1 MSQKIKVIRS
11 ADPMPMRWILSC
23 LALVTL
29 YFQTT
34 LADPFNSPKLWI
46 LMIIAAWLAGY
57 VLSFRKVLTSNKS
70 IKNFYYL
77 IIVFL
82 SILTITTINS
92 EVKYIAIFGET
103 QRRNGFLQ
111 YFSLSIVIIAASI
124 FVRVY
129 NIKKIIL
136 VTYFIAS
143 VSVIYSLLQTTGN
156 DFVAWNN
163 PYNSVISTLGNPNFA
178 AAVMAIMGVIA
189 LSSVFIP
196 TLKFNQRIFAAGLS
210 LFLLFAIFRSNAR
223 QGLIAYALGVGIF
236 LVIWLWVKN
245 KKYGYLA
252 AASGMIFFVI
262 SVLGMLQ
269 IGPLERYLY
278 KSSVSIRGYYWRAS
292 IEMLINHPFFG
303 VGIDGYGYYFK
314 EYREVNYPLTY
325 GFQITSTN
333 AHNTFLQFFAT
344 GGVFL
349 GIAYLA
355 LNGYIL
361 KQAIFGIKNL
371 TGSDRLYLSAVFAAW
386 IAFHAQSLIS
396 IDNIGISI
404 WGWVLGGAIIGLS
417 VSSSALINGT
427 EEFPQRKASTIN
439 LGRAA
444 TSGFATL
451 IAVVLVFILYRG
463 ESNSYKAT
471 EVFNLQD
478 PASRAYFKELQLKAL
493 NTPLND
499 PTYKLVAASQ
509 LLQSGFVSEGLRE
522 VDKIYEENPRN
533 LDTLN
538 LLALTFEQL
547 NNTAKAIEFR
557 EKIVLLDPWNA
568 ENYLALGKIYKNQG
582 DLTKSNAMLA
592 KILSF
597 ASINPIGSQAK
608 EELGSLN

>member
-1 MSQKIKVIRS
+1 MSRKTQVIGS
-11 ADPMPMRWILSC
+11 ADLIPMRWILSC
-23 LALVTL
+23 LLLVTL

-57 VLSFRKVLTSNKS
+57 VLSFRKVIFSNNS
-70 IKNFYYL
+70 IKNLFYL
-77 IIVFL
+77 TIAFL
-82 SILTITTINS
+82 SILTISTIFS
-92 EVKYIAIFGET
+92 EFKYIAIFGDT

-111 YFSLSIVIIAASI
+111 YFSLSIVIIATSI
-124 FVRVY
+124 FVRIY
-129 NIKKIIL
+129 NIKRIFL
-136 VTYFIAS
+136 ATYFIAI
-143 VSVIYSLLQTTGN
+143 VSVVYSLMQTTGN
-156 DFVAWNN
+156 DFVNWIN
-163 PYNSVISTLGNPNFA
+163 PYNSVLSTLGNPNFA
-178 AAVMAIMGVIA
+178 AAVMAIMGVITF
-189 LSSVFIP
+189 SSVFIP

-210 LFLLFAIFRSNAR
+210 VFLLFAIFRSNAR
-223 QGLIAYALGVGIF
+223 QGLLAYALGVGIF

-252 AASGMIFFVI
+252 AGFGMVLFII
-262 SVLGMLQ
+262 SILGMLQ

-278 KSSVSIRGYYWRAS
+278 KPSVSIRGYYWRAA
-292 IEMLINHPFFG
+292 IEMLTKHPFFG
-303 VGIDGYGYYFK
+303 VGIDSYGYYFK
-314 EYREVNYPLTY
+314 EYREVNYSLTY

-333 AHNTFLQFFAT
+333 AHNTFLHFFAT
-344 GGVFL
+344 GGIFL

-355 LNGYIL
+355 LNGYIF
-361 KQAIFGIKNL
+361 KRAIFGIKNL
-371 TGSDRLYLSAVFAAW
+371 TGSNRLYLSAIFSAW

-417 VSSSALINGT
+417 VSSSVLMTGI
-427 EEFPQRKASTIN
+427 EEFPQRKSSKIN
-439 LGRAA
+439 LGRAI
-444 TSGFATL
+444 TSGLSTL
-451 IAVVLVFILYRG
+451 IAVFLVAILYRG

-478 PASRAYFKELQLKAL
+478 PTTRTYYKELQLKVI

-499 PTYKLVAASQ
+499 PTNKLAAASR
-509 LLQSGFVSEGLRE
+509 LLQSGFVDDGLLE
-522 VDKIYEENPRN
+522 VNKIYDENPRN

-568 ENYLALGKIYKNQG
+568 ENYFALGKFYKKQG

-597 ASINPIGSQAK
+597 ASTNPIGSQAK
-608 EELGSLN
+608 EELGS

>member
-1 MSQKIKVIRS
+1 MSRTVKVTRSTDAIPIR
-11 ADPMPMRWILSC
+11 WLLGCIL
-23 LALVTL
+23 LVTL
-29 YFQTT
+29 YFNPK

-46 LMIIAAWLAGY
+46 LLVISSWLAGY
-57 VLSFRKVLTSNKS
+57 VVSFRKRIFGNKS
-70 IKNFYYL
+70 VKNFYYL
-77 IIVFL
+77 IILFL
-82 SILTITTINS
+82 IILTIAVVTS
-92 EVKYIAIFGET
+92 DFKYIAIFGET

-111 YFSLSIVIIAASI
+111 YFSLSIVIIAASL

-129 NIKKIIL
+129 NIKKL
-136 VTYFIAS
+136 VFVTYFIGSTS
-143 VSVIYSLLQTTGN
+143 VVYSLLQTTGN

-178 AAVMAIMGVIA
+178 AAVMAIVGVITFG
-189 LSSVFIP
+189 SVFIP
-196 TLKFNQRIFAAGLS
+196 TLKYNQRIFAAGLS

-223 QGLIAYALGVGIF
+223 QGLIAYALGVGTF

-245 KKYGYLA
+245 KKYGYISA
-252 AASGMIFFVI
+252 ALGMIFFVS

-303 VGIDGYGYYFK
+303 VGIDSYGHYFK
-314 EYREVNYPLTY
+314 EFREVNYPLTY
-325 GFQITSTN
+325 GFQLTSTN

-344 GGVFL
+344 GGIFL

-361 KQAIFGIKNL
+361 NRAIFGIKNL
-371 TGSDRLYLSAVFAAW
+371 TGSNRLYLSAVFSAW
-386 IAFHAQSLIS
+386 LAFHAQSLIS
-396 IDNIGISI
+396 IDNIGISV
-404 WGWVLGGAIIGLS
+404 WGWFLGGAIIGLS
-417 VSSSALINGT
+417 VSSSTLSGGI
-427 EEFPQRKASTIN
+427 EELPQLKKSTIN
-439 LGRAA
+439 LGRVA

-451 IAVVLVFILYRG
+451 LAAVLVAILYRG
-463 ESNSYKAT
+463 ESNSYRAT
-471 EVFNLQD
+471 QVYNLQD
-478 PASRAYFKELQLKAL
+478 PATRAYFKELQLGVID
-493 NTPLND
+493 TPLID
-499 PTYKLVAASQ
+499 PTYKLVAASN
-509 LLQSGFVSEGLRE
+509 LLQSGFVDEGLRE
-522 VDKIYEENPRN
+522 ANKIYEENPRN

-538 LLALTFEQL
+538 LLALAFEQL
-547 NNTAKAIEFR
+547 NNTANAMEIR

-597 ASINPIGSQAK
+597 ASKHPISSRAK
-608 EELGSLN
+608 EELGS

>member
-1 MSQKIKVIRS
+1 M
-11 ADPMPMRWILSC
+11 
-23 LALVTL
+23 
-29 YFQTT
+29 
-34 LADPFNSPKLWI
+34 
-46 LMIIAAWLAGY
+46 
-57 VLSFRKVLTSNKS
+57 
-70 IKNFYYL
+70 
-77 IIVFL
+77 
-82 SILTITTINS
+82 SILTISTFFS
-92 EVKYIAIFGET
+92 EFKYIAIFGDT

-111 YFSLSIVIIAASI
+111 YFSLSIVIIATSI
-124 FVRVY
+124 FVRIH
-129 NIKKIIL
+129 NIKRILL

-143 VSVIYSLLQTTGN
+143 VSVIYSLMQTTGN
-156 DFVAWNN
+156 DFVDWNN

-178 AAVMAIMGVIA
+178 AAVMAIMGVITF
-189 LSSVFIP
+189 SSVFIP

-210 LFLLFAIFRSNAR
+210 VFLLFAIFRSNAR
-223 QGLIAYALGVGIF
+223 QGLLAYALGVGIF

-245 KKYGYLA
+245 KKHGYLA
-252 AASGMIFFVI
+252 AVFGMILFI
-262 SVLGMLQ
+262 TSVLGMLQ

-278 KSSVSIRGYYWRAS
+278 KPSVSIRGYYWRAA
-292 IEMLINHPFFG
+292 IEMLTNHPFFG

-371 TGSDRLYLSAVFAAW
+371 TGSNRLYLSAVFSAW

-396 IDNIGISI
+396 IDNIGISV
-404 WGWVLGGAIIGLS
+404 WGWVLGGAIIGMS
-417 VSSSALINGT
+417 VSSNLLMNGT
-427 EEFPQRKASTIN
+427 EEFPQRKMSTIN
-439 LGRAA
+439 LARAA
-444 TSGFATL
+444 TSGFATF
-451 IAVVLVFILYRG
+451 IAVFLVVSLYRG

-478 PASRAYFKELQLKAL
+478 STSRAYYKELQLKVL

-499 PTYKLVAASQ
+499 PTYKLVAASR
-509 LLQSGFVSEGLRE
+509 LLQSGFVDEGLRE
-522 VDKIYEENPRN
+522 MDNLYVENPRN

-547 NNTAKAIEFR
+547 NNTVKAIEFR

-568 ENYLALGKIYKNQG
+568 ENYLELGKYYKQQG
-582 DLTKSNAMLA
+582 DLTKSKAMLE

-597 ASINPIGSQAK
+597 ASANPISSQAK
-608 EELGSLN
+608 EELDY